1 MKRRKFLCSCILLCC
16 GCGTTLDT
24 SVRATHEIAPK
35 CSTRSSLKTAT
46 GASRWAKTHLTYFMK
61 GRDTG
66 DMKRHEWDSCWLRA
80 FNSWSDVCPLTFEKI
95 YDDSADIIIDISK
108 KKDEGFGRRG
118 DILAWAYLPPTPDWD
133 GQLLT
138 KFDKSEEWVTEIDN
152 PRQDTLLQ
160 NVAAHE
166 IGHLLGL
173 DHSPYEEALM
183 WPYYSRETVGPQL
196 IDDVIRIQ
204 ELYST

>member
-1 MKRRKFLCSCILLCC
+1 MKRRKFLCSCILFCC

-24 SVRATHEIAPK
+24 SARATHEIAPK

-46 GASRWAKTHLTYFMK
+46 GASRWAKTHLTYFME

-66 DMKRHEWDSCWLRA
+66 DMKRHEWDRCWRRA
-80 FNSWSDVCPLTFEKI
+80 FNSWSDVCPITFEKI

-108 KKDEGFGRRG
+108 KKDEGFGKRG
-118 DILAWAYLPPTPDWD
+118 DILAWAYLPSTSDWD

-152 PRQDTLLQ
+152 PRKDILLQ

-183 WPYYSRETVGPQL
+183 FPYYSAETVGPQL
-196 IDDVIRIQ
+196 IDDTVRIQ
-204 ELYST
+204 ELYGT